1 MVLNITKMD
10 TNQPENDRSRSHGDF
25 QRLVT
30 LQFEKIKCSD
40 TIKTI
45 TIFL

>member
-1 MVLNITKMD
+1 MCVEKKALRGMVLNITKMD

-30 LQFEKIKCSD
+30 L
-40 TIKTI
+40 
-45 TIFL
+45 